1 MRAYSTVRYRKTAV
15 LFRYAFEAAVQGV
28 INAQINVSQDVQT
41 DHAPVGVHPQ
51 IV

>member
-28 INAQINVSQDVQT
+28 INVSQDVQT